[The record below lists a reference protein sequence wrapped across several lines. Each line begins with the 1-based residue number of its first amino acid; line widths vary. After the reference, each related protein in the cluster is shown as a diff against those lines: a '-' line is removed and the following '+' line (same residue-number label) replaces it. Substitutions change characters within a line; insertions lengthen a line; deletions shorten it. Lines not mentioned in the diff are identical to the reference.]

1 MIEKK
6 IVVCLKKGL
15 QARIAAQFVELA
27 SSFNSEI
34 MIIKKERSLSA
45 KSIIGVM
52 GAAIRS
58 GEEIILT
65 ARGIDKQQAIKIL
78 EEFLSSEK
86 IDFTL
91 ALNECKNIR

>member
-1 MIEKK
+1 MRIEKK

-58 GEEIILT
+58 GEDIVRAFKRLGYPFKTMDYINKE
-65 ARGIDKQQAIKIL
+65 
-78 EEFLSSEK
+78 S
-86 IDFTL
+86 
-91 ALNECKNIR
+91 

>member
-34 MIIKKERSLSA
+34 MIIKKKDHYQVKVLL
-45 KSIIGVM
+45 G
-52 GAAIRS
+52 
-58 GEEIILT
+58 LW
-65 ARGIDKQQAIKIL
+65 ARRLDL
-78 EEFLSSEK
+78 EKTS
-86 IDFTL
+86 
-91 ALNECKNIR
+91 